1 MELKNKS
8 DKKKEGDDEIN
19 SRLSLGT
26 LSFQPNFLFPPIL
39 YQKAGKYVSLIS
51 GTNLQVGSCCCKR
64 VTKHDQVYS
73 TRIHAKTRYIPSFSF
88 MKQSLCRERSC
99 QARDF
104 HFSSSLTTEDAVSYC
119 RFEAVGYDFNT
130 IQLNQLSVAVSV
142 YKPEISVYLEDYG
155 FRERT
160 FESLGEEGRPVMYH
174 TFEKL
179 GK

>member
-1 MELKNKS
+1 MKYEP
-8 DKKKEGDDEIN
+8 
-19 SRLSLGT
+19 SRWEDT
-26 LSFQPNFLFPPIL
+26 FLP
-39 YQKAGKYVSLIS
+39 
-51 GTNLQVGSCCCKR
+51 
-64 VTKHDQVYS
+64 
-73 TRIHAKTRYIPSFSF
+73 TRIHAKTSN
-88 MKQSLCRERSC
+88 LCAGNELAKLEISI
-99 QARDF
+99 F
-104 HFSSSLTTEDAVSYC
+104 LPSLTTEDGVSYC

-130 IQLNQLSVAVSV
+130 IQLNQLSVAVST

>member
-1 MELKNKS
+1 
-8 DKKKEGDDEIN
+8 
-19 SRLSLGT
+19 
-26 LSFQPNFLFPPIL
+26 
-39 YQKAGKYVSLIS
+39 
-51 GTNLQVGSCCCKR
+51 
-64 VTKHDQVYS
+64 
-73 TRIHAKTRYIPSFSF
+73 

>member
-1 MELKNKS
+1 MELVEKVIKRKLYGEEQARSFTRESKFSRKNKS
-8 DKKKEGDDEIN
+8 DKKKEGDDDEIN

-26 LSFQPNFLFPPIL
+26 LSFQPNFLYVHLEPEIYLDP
-39 YQKAGKYVSLIS
+39 KKYE
-51 GTNLQVGSCCCKR
+51 
-64 VTKHDQVYS
+64 
-73 TRIHAKTRYIPSFSF
+73 PSRWER
-88 MKQSLCRERSC
+88 SLCRERSC
-99 QARDF
+99 KARDF
-104 HFSSSLTTEDAVSYC
+104 HFSSSLTTEDGVSYC

-130 IQLNQLSVAVSV
+130 IQLNQLSVAVSA